1 MHWIGTRFPRLPDF
15 ISLAR
20 LNKPIGIY
28 LLLWPTLWGLWAAAD
43 GMPRLDLLFIFVA
56 GTILMRSAG
65 CVINDFADR
74 KLDVLVE
81 RTRDRPLATGRI
93 NAGEALLFF
102 VVMITLAFILVLF
115 TNTLTIYLSVGGLLL
130 AACYP
135 FMKRYTY
142 LPQVVLGAAFAWS
155 VPMAYAAQSGEVNA
169 VAGLLYLATLLWTVA
184 YDTQYAMVD
193 RADDIKA
200 GIKSTA
206 ILFGEADN
214 LIIVILQLFTLFILL
229 MVGSQ
234 LKLGLYY
241 HAGLLAAVA
250 LFCYQFKLTRLRA
263 REDCFKAFLNNHW
276 VGMVV
281 FIGLVLELGLKSA

>member
-281 FIGLVLELGLKSA
+281 FIGLALELGLKSA